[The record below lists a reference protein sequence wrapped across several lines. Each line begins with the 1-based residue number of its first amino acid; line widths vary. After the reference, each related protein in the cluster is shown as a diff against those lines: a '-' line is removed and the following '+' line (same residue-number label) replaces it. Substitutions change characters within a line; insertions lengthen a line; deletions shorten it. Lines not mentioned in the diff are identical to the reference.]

1 MKTILGLLFSAL
13 MLVSC
18 METETATTP
27 PPTPAAPAAVGMPAS
42 FATGAIVPG
51 APVPPAV
58 FQDISRGTELKCEYT
73 GPTTALCTCN
83 QEPDAQNEQA
93 CLNVLRANCG
103 RVTNGEAL
111 CPVDPA

>member
-1 MKTILGLLFSAL
+1 MKAILAL
-13 MLVSC
+13 VAGAAVLVSC
-18 METETATTP
+18 METETAT
-27 PPTPAAPAAVGMPAS
+27 PTPTPAPAAVALPVTLAPG
-42 FATGAIVPG
+42 TVVPG

-58 FQDISRGTELKCEYT
+58 FRDISRGTELKCEYT

-83 QEPDAQNEQA
+83 EESSSEQEQA

-103 RVTNGEAL
+103 RVINGEAL